1 MRKSIN
7 KTTVIIVLA
16 VFLTLSIGYAL
27 FSDTITIEGTAT
39 AQGTFDIEGSCVTQ
53 FSEEF
58 ESMLDS
64 SYDDFGYKNLNCG
77 VSDDGAKVSYSV
89 EFEYP
94 GAQKDYAYSFTNNGT
109 IKAELSDVITFFN
122 NFAQLTVNIYN
133 STTNILEETVSQ
145 EGNFFELEDL
155 FFQDKNGNYI
165 NANNDLYINYFDED
179 NGKIYLNPGDT
190 MYIVYLAQWP
200 DMEKYTQEGVYYE
213 AKQTAT
219 LNWKQS
225 TN

>member
-94 GAQKDYAYSFTNNGT
+94 GARKDYVYSFTNNGT
-109 IKAELSDVITFFN
+109 INAELDVDTIFESL
-122 NFAQLTVNIYN
+122 AQNTVKVYN
-133 STTNILEETVSQ
+133 SITNDLKETRTDDGS
-145 EGNFFELEDL
+145 FFSIVDL
-155 FFQDKNGNYI
+155 IFQDENGNYI
-165 NANNDLYINYFDED
+165 TANNDLYISYFDED

-190 MYIVYLAQWP
+190 MYMVIYSRWP
-200 DMEKYTQEGVYYE
+200 DEAGYTQDGVYYE
-213 AKQTAT
+213 AKQTAI